1 MIQSYT
7 CYITH
12 LLLVKESFSSI
23 LYNSLQD
30 QSTTAH
36 YKCSRIF
43 SNNCEEMTHKSPK
56 SKLPNSKN
64 GCHVIPEE
72 EVHKVVMLH
81 LAWSAVKAFVNV
93 IMRNKLQHG
102 FANHIQMVLATL
114 CVSYLV
120 HNRSVISVGGYVV
133 WQNKKK
139 NKFATNFQIHCCIFC
154 TTSWPWCWFVAS
166 SSVGLPLPTYRYTH
180 SLWRCIVR

>member
-1 MIQSYT
+1 MSLLISCTPNLHNGLEFFSFFFFFRIMIQSYT

-30 QSTTAH
+30 QSTRAH

-81 LAWSAVKAFVNV
+81 LA
-93 IMRNKLQHG
+93 
-102 FANHIQMVLATL
+102 
-114 CVSYLV
+114 
-120 HNRSVISVGGYVV
+120 
-133 WQNKKK
+133 
-139 NKFATNFQIHCCIFC
+139 
-154 TTSWPWCWFVAS
+154 
-166 SSVGLPLPTYRYTH
+166 
-180 SLWRCIVR
+180 